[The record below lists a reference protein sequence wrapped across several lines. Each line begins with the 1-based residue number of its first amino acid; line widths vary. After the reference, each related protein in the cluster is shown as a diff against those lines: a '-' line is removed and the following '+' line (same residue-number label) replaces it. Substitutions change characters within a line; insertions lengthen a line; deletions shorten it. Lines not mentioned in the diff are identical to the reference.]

1 MGSTKC
7 GDSLGEVMNQP
18 VLYDKVCNSKILI
31 VGSGGIGVEIIKNV
45 VLLGFE
51 DITLIDL
58 DTIEVSN
65 LNRQFLFNRKH
76 VGQPKSLIAAKVSK
90 DNFASHKPTVNIH
103 AIHNTILSPEY
114 SVDFY
119 RQFSVV
125 INALDNRAARS
136 HVNRMSLAANVPLI
150 ESGSEGYLGQV
161 FLIKRDVS
169 ACYECDGPR
178 QEQRTYASC
187 TIRNTPSL
195 PIHCIVWGKHLFAQ
209 LFGEEDAD
217 NDVSPDINDPQL
229 KTNHSAH
236 DNNELQTDNMDGK
249 ADFLA
254 NNYNGTK
261 PVSTREWALSK
272 DYDPKLLFEKLF
284 RIDVEYLLK
293 MGQLWENRR
302 KPVPMTFES
311 LSNDASCMPSS
322 SSSMNG
328 DGNGESLKDQR
339 IWTLSECFEKFS
351 KSMELLKKRSKS
363 DGFLVWDKDDDE
375 ALDFVTSVSNFRSYC
390 FGIERKSRFDVKSMA
405 GNIIPAISSTNSIVG
420 GLITLQLM
428 HLLRKLLSLP
438 GEKERDQKT
447 IDQQCKEA
455 CRCIYVRKVGLNARN
470 LISSY
475 QLFEPNSNC
484 LVCCTSRIP
493 EIELSLSLSEIT
505 MSEFVEQVLFKK
517 LGFVCPD
524 VQIEGEPIIVWSKD
538 DADEYSES
546 EKESYRKK
554 PLNQY
559 PRIGHKTRL
568 RVYDLLQNLTIII
581 NLLNEEIDQ
590 AANEGLFYSLKII
603 NEGQASTNGDSGE
616 KSSEDAPMG
625 DQIDSAPGILSDDD
639 DDDVCVVEVGEKR
652 KVDPEFEEAQN
663 SSFSKKVRV

>member
-1 MGSTKC
+1 
-7 GDSLGEVMNQP
+7 
-18 VLYDKVCNSKILI
+18 
-31 VGSGGIGVEIIKNV
+31 
-45 VLLGFE
+45 
-51 DITLIDL
+51 
-58 DTIEVSN
+58 
-65 LNRQFLFNRKH
+65 
-76 VGQPKSLIAAKVSK
+76 
-90 DNFASHKPTVNIH
+90 
-103 AIHNTILSPEY
+103 
-114 SVDFY
+114 
-119 RQFSVV
+119 
-125 INALDNRAARS
+125 
-136 HVNRMSLAANVPLI
+136 
-150 ESGSEGYLGQV
+150 
-161 FLIKRDVS
+161 
-169 ACYECDGPR
+169 
-178 QEQRTYASC
+178 
-187 TIRNTPSL
+187 
-195 PIHCIVWGKHLFAQ
+195 
-209 LFGEEDAD
+209 
-217 NDVSPDINDPQL
+217 
-229 KTNHSAH
+229 
-236 DNNELQTDNMDGK
+236 MDGK
-249 ADFLA
+249 TDSLVS
-254 NNYNGTK
+254 NNNNNGTK
-261 PVSTREWALSK
+261 PVSTREWASSN

-293 MGQLWENRR
+293 MGRLWENRR
-302 KPVPMTFES
+302 KPVPMSFES
-311 LSNDASCMPSS
+311 LSNDANCMPSS

-328 DGNGESLKDQR
+328 DNNDGSLKDQR

-363 DGFLVWDKDDDE
+363 DGFLVWDKDDDD
-375 ALDFVTSVSNFRSYC
+375 ALDFVTSVSNFRSCC

-438 GEKERDQKT
+438 GEKDQKT

-505 MSEFVEQVLFKK
+505 MSEFVEQVLLKK

-538 DADEYSES
+538 DAEEYSES
-546 EKESYRKK
+546 EKESYKKK

-559 PRIGHKTRL
+559 PRISHKTRL

-590 AANEGLFYSLKII
+590 TANDGLFYSLKII
-603 NEGQASTNGDSGE
+603 NEGQASTNGDSDE
-616 KSSEDAPMG
+616 KSSKDAPMD
-625 DQIDSAPGILSDDD
+625 DQTDSAPGILSDDD
-639 DDDVCVVEVGEKR
+639 DDICVVEVGEKR
-652 KVDPEFEEAQN
+652 KVDSEFEEAQN
-663 SSFSKKVRV
+663 SSFSKKLRV